1 MVIKTKRISFH
12 NIIRGIKAMFFNEEF
27 HPETDKA
34 REDPDLHNIRMI
46 EDFLYEK
53 TDLYKGICANFG
65 VCACGE
71 CGQVRRIYMTD
82 IQRRCQYCYDC
93 AVRNIVDLELSRGT
107 DKNIVTKAYLA
118 GNGYM
123 TVMKQFERYIEQ
135 QKVKGNPS
143 PDEDF

>member
-1 MVIKTKRISFH
+1 
-12 NIIRGIKAMFFNEEF
+12 MFGYNKEY
-27 HPETDKA
+27 HPETDRA
-34 REDPDLHNIRMI
+34 NEDPDLHNLRMI

-65 VCACGE
+65 VSRCYE
-71 CGQVRRIYMTD
+71 CGKVRRIYMTD
-82 IQRRCQYCYDC
+82 IQKCCQYCYDC
-93 AVRNIVDLELSRGT
+93 AVRNIVDLEMSRGT

-135 QKVKGNPS
+135 QLGKGNPS
-143 PDEDF
+143 SEDDF